1 MSRGAE
7 PGHRRP
13 RWVTVALAV
22 AVLLVLLL
30 AVLWALGGEHG
41 PGRHLS
47 SSTAQT
53 ASVLPVPVGR

>member
-1 MSRGAE
+1 MSPGAE
-7 PGHRRP
+7 PEHRRP

-30 AVLWALGGEHG
+30 AVLWAVGGEHG

-47 SSTAQT
+47 SSAAQT
-53 ASVLPVPVGR
+53 PPVLPVPVGR

>member
-1 MSRGAE
+1 MSPRVD

-47 SSTAQT
+47 SAAQT
-53 ASVLPVPVGR
+53 ASVLPRPVGR

>member
-1 MSRGAE
+1 MSPDAE
-7 PGHRRP
+7 PDHRRP
-13 RWVTVALAV
+13 RWVTVTLAV

-47 SSTAQT
+47 SPAAQ
-53 ASVLPVPVGR
+53 SEPVHFLSVGR